1 MANRHDPSRFVARLL
16 GQDDPLSD
24 AQYQEY
30 RRGLDDALR
39 AAERRE
45 RLAGRVAVGS
55 CAVSLTLMFVGGSK
69 LIGDFDPW
77 SKGASVVSVAA
88 GVVYLLATTLFF
100 LSLASYYSRFRP
112 RVRDVKERLRDLVLL
127 DLQRQIRELREQAGR
142 HSGRDEP
149 DSGPPKSG

>member
-1 MANRHDPSRFVARLL
+1 MANRHDPSSFAARLL
-16 GQDDPLSD
+16 GQDEPLSD

-55 CAVSLTLMFVGGSK
+55 FVVSLTLMFVGGSK
-69 LIGDFDPW
+69 LLGDFDPW
-77 SKGASVVSVAA
+77 SKGATVVSVAA
-88 GVVYLLATTLFF
+88 GAVYLLATALFF

-112 RVRDVKERLRDLVLL
+112 RVRDAKERLRDLVLL

-142 HSGRDEP
+142 RSGRDEP
-149 DSGPPKSG
+149 DAEPPKSG